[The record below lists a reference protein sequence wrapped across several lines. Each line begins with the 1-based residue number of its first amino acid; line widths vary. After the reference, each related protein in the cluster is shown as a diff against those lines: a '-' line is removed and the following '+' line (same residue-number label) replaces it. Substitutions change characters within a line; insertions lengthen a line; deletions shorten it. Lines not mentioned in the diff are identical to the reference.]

1 MQAWRA
7 PAQSAAKFSA
17 TRQRVSLHIKIKEQ
31 DARWPHWS
39 EPDWRQMA
47 VLRARGAGACKG
59 FQQRWNQRGQPLLMV
74 RRRIDFAGRR

>member
-1 MQAWRA
+1 M
-7 PAQSAAKFSA
+7 
-17 TRQRVSLHIKIKEQ
+17 SLHIKIKEQ

-59 FQQRWNQRGQPLLMV
+59 FQQ
-74 RRRIDFAGRR
+74 